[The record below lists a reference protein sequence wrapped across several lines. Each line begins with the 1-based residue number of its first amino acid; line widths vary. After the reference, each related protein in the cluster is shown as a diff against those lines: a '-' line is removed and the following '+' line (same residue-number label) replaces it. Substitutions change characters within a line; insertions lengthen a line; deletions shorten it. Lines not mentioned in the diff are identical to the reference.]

1 MNMYVIFATFLVC
14 SAIVLLCLDHL
25 KMRVARNLFVV
36 LTLVMILYI
45 PIAIWG
51 SDIVYFCVQHQGSS
65 FVDTVVAFTN
75 KAISV
80 SNMAFA
86 SVTLLLSVLALVGSV
101 ACIIVVVQTAKAICK
116 FVQKLQQKPQQK
128 PQHPQKKTYEP
139 KLVHSTIQYK
149 RILYLR
155 LCRLNS

>member
-149 RILYLR
+149 RILLA
-155 LCRLNS
+155 LV

>member
-1 MNMYVIFATFLVC
+1 MNMYVIFAIFAV
-14 SAIVLLCLDHL
+14 SSSIIVACLDHL
-25 KMRVARNLFVV
+25 KMRVARNLFLV
-36 LTLVMILYI
+36 LAGVLMLYI
-45 PIAIWG
+45 PLAIWG

-75 KAISV
+75 KAIGV

-86 SVTLLLSVLALVGSV
+86 SVTLLLSLLALVGSI
-101 ACIIVVVQTAKAICK
+101 ACIIVIVHTARAICK
-116 FVQKLQQKPQQK
+116 LMQKLQQKPQQK

>member
-116 FVQKLQQKPQQK
+116 LMQKLQKEQQPPQRPTK
-128 PQHPQKKTYEP
+128 RNFEP
-139 KLVHSTIQYK
+139 KLAHSKILYK